1 MSRRHSRSER
11 LLIWAA
17 ATDSTFQWW
26 PSDERY
32 NEALIGKCIHC
43 RCTLTVELIGKRRQI
58 ATVEHIVPR
67 THGGTDDVRNVAMAC
82 ARCNGAKGRRL
93 DNRRRD
99 DPDLVAMIERL
110 QQRRADRWRDPDDA
124 GSP

>member
-1 MSRRHSRSER
+1 MARKRVV
-11 LLIWAA
+11 LDIV
-17 ATDSTFQWW
+17 ATDRTFRLMQGRQGPVW
-26 PSDERY
+26 
-32 NEALIGKCIHC
+32 LGKCIHC
-43 RCTLTVELIGKRRQI
+43 NSKLMVTPDGTPIGK